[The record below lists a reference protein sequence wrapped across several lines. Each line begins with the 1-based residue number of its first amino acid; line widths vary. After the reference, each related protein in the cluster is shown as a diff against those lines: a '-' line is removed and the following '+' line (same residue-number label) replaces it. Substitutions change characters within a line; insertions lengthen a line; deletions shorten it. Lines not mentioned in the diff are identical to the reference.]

1 MKTSL
6 WCLLTLQRMRGA
18 LAQQVGIHL
27 LQESHPS
34 LKVHV
39 CGSDGLCSDKKMSI
53 TLDADIRPLQVLEGM
68 ESCISEEERAWNTTV
83 CPNSQ
88 KCSEQCSLGGVKYK
102 SVHGISTHD
111 HGLHLKLFTHGKLTE
126 SRVFLLANEK
136 HYHTFYLKNQQFSF
150 DVDASEVPCGVDAAL
165 YFTSMKADGGL
176 SHENRAGAMYGT
188 GYCDAQCPTSL
199 RFIDGKANLEGTG
212 QTGKQVFESMGAC
225 CPELDLWEG
234 NGLLSAYA
242 AHPCVHSNMSICEGE
257 GCTAQGG
264 LCDHSGCAFASQ
276 RVAGNA
282 FYGPSKTIDTR
293 YKFTVVTQFLTSTG
307 TAQGELVE
315 IRQFYIQ
322 NGTVIRQQSVQPPG
336 YVSSSDSITE
346 KFCENNATASGRE
359 FQKKGGLTA
368 MGRAM
373 DQGMVLVM
381 GLWTDEVTNTLG
393 SIQKIPA
400 TRKANLRR
408 INGQICPERTR
419 TQPFIQ
425 KHHPDASVHFSN
437 IRIEPI
443 NSIPVAVAD
452 HYPVRNNEH
461 TII

>member
-111 HGLHLKLFTHGKLTE
+111 HGLHLKLFTH
-126 SRVFLLANEK
+126 VFIRRRC
-136 HYHTFYLKNQQFSF
+136 FRG
-150 DVDASEVPCGVDAAL
+150 PCGVDAAL

-346 KFCENNATASGRE
+346 K
-359 FQKKGGLTA
+359 
-368 MGRAM
+368 AM